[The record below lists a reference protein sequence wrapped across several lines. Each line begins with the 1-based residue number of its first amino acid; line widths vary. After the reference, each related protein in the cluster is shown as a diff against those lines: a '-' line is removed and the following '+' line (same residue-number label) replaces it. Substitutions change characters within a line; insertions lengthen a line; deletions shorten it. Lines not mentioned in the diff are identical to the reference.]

1 MDYKVS
7 VSGLGKAGLPLV
19 AVIAESGIPV
29 IGIDVNETVVNQVN
43 AGNPPFE
50 GEPGLKELLTKHKGK
65 NVIATTNV
73 AQAIKDTNAH
83 IVIVPLFID
92 DNKQCDFSILDEAFT
107 SIGKNLKKE
116 DIIILET
123 TVPPKTTE
131 TRIKEILEKN
141 SNMVAGVDFYL
152 AYSPER
158 IMTGYSISR
167 FSEFPKVI
175 GGINQISTDKAY
187 ELYSKFGNM
196 KKVTD
201 ARTAEL
207 VKVSEG
213 LYRDVNIALANEILK
228 VCDNYCVNFW
238 EMREAASHQFCNIH
252 EPGSVGGH
260 CIPVYPWFII
270 NNMEVPLIKK
280 ARLLNDEMIKYYA
293 DKVDKI
299 TKGKGKVGVI
309 GITYREGVK
318 ELAYTRSIPFMN
330 ELKNR
335 TYEVYAFDIL
345 MNKKEIE
352 ELNINYLEQKKFDE
366 MDAIVLL
373 NREKSMVEN
382 LKQFK
387 EKLIDVKN
395 TLNLL

>member
-1 MDYKVS
+1 MDLVS

-19 AVIAESGIPV
+19 AVIAEAGIPV
-29 IGIDVNETVVNQVN
+29 IGIDVNEKVVEQVN
-43 AGNPPFE
+43 KGIPPFV

-65 NVIATTNV
+65 NIIATTDV
-73 AQAIKDTNAH
+73 KKAINDTNAH

-92 DNKQCDFSILDEAFT
+92 DDKQCDFSILDLAFT
-107 SIGKNLKKE
+107 SIGQNLKKE
-116 DIIILET
+116 DIVVLET

-141 SNMVAGVDFYL
+141 SKMIAGKDFYL

-175 GGINQISTDKAY
+175 GGINEISTKKAF

-196 KKVTD
+196 KKVKD

-228 VCDNYCVNFW
+228 VCDNYEVNFW

-270 NNMEVPLIKK
+270 NDMDVPLIKK
-280 ARLLNDEMIKYYA
+280 ARLLNDEMINYYA
-293 DKVDKI
+293 DKVDKM
-299 TKGKGKVGVI
+299 TDGKGNVCVI

-318 ELAYTRSIPFMN
+318 ELAYTRSIPFIK

-335 TYEVYAFDIL
+335 DYNVFAYDPL
-345 MNKKEIE
+345 MDKNEIE
-352 ELNINYLEQKKFDE
+352 ELDVKYLDLKNLNE
-366 MDAIVLL
+366 MDSIVLL
-373 NREKSMVEN
+373 NKEKSLLEE
-382 LKQFK
+382 LKPYK
-387 EKLIDVKN
+387 DKILDIKN
-395 TLNLL
+395 MFDS